1 MSNKA
6 KRAKAVK
13 ARKHQQ
19 SKVNNRIRGIV
30 KNYGLTEAEAHF
42 YRRALVTKETPAEFV
57 TTVVK
62 DLNDLLSSF
71 DLLTDVAKEEAVMAA
86 LLITHPVIAESIK
99 NAGVYLKDT
108 KVQLQE
114 LHDKYL
120 EEFKDLDASNNSYL
134 FASSAMEDFSNLQ
147 EELSMNVPNMML
159 TLEQIL
165 DVYADLERN
174 YPGE

>member
-1 MSNKA
+1 M
-6 KRAKAVK
+6 
-13 ARKHQQ
+13 
-19 SKVNNRIRGIV
+19 
-30 KNYGLTEAEAHF
+30 
-42 YRRALVTKETPAEFV
+42 
-57 TTVVK
+57 
-62 DLNDLLSSF
+62 LSSF